1 MSEPWIG
8 VDIGGTKIAAGLID
22 DAGNVLARSQC
33 PTPQGG
39 EAIADAVAQL
49 LVRLTADRPGAVVG
63 VAVPGYVSTDHR
75 TVANA
80 ANLELVDARLA
91 DWIEDRIN
99 VNAVVV
105 NDANAALWAEYR
117 FGAARRVQDVVM
129 VTVGTGIG
137 GGLLVNGEL
146 VPGAHGFA
154 GEVGHMVVE
163 PGGRPCGCGTLG
175 CLDRYASGTALGRE
189 VHSEADFA
197 EIGHWLG
204 VGLSQVVMLLDPGVI
219 LLGGGVS
226 AAGAALTA
234 PTQETLNRL
243 LAGHGRETAPPVRLA
258 QLGPDAG
265 FIGAAAYAAD
275 HVAAR
280 DQHPAL

>member
-1 MSEPWIG
+1 MNDPWIG
-8 VDIGGTKIAAGLID
+8 VDIGGTKIAVGLIND
-22 DAGNVLARSQC
+22 SGEVLAHSQC

-39 EAIADAVAQL
+39 EAIADSVAQL
-49 LVRLTADRPGAVVG
+49 LGAFTADRPGAVVG

-80 ANLELVDARLA
+80 ANLELADTHLA
-91 DWIEDRIN
+91 ELIEDRIR
-99 VNAVVV
+99 VNTVVV

-137 GGLLVNGEL
+137 GGLLVNGQL
-146 VPGAHGFA
+146 VSGAHGFA
-154 GEVGHMVVE
+154 GEVGHMVVA
-163 PGGRPCGCGTLG
+163 PGGRPCGCGSRG
-175 CLDRYASGTALGRE
+175 CLDRYASGTALGHPI
-189 VHSEADFA
+189 HSEADFA
-197 EIGHWLG
+197 EIGRWLG

-226 AAGAALTA
+226 AAGTALTV
-234 PTQETLNRL
+234 PTQQTLNAL
-243 LAGHGRETAPPVRLA
+243 LAEHGRETAPPVRVA

>member
-1 MSEPWIG
+1 MNDPWIG
-8 VDIGGTKIAAGLID
+8 VDIGGTKIAVGLIND
-22 DAGNVLARSQC
+22 SGEVLAHSQC

-39 EAIADAVAQL
+39 EAIADSVAQL
-49 LVRLTADRPGAVVG
+49 LGTFTADRPGAVVG

-75 TVANA
+75 TAANA
-80 ANLELVDARLA
+80 ANLELTDAHLA
-91 DWIEDRIN
+91 DLIEDRIR

-137 GGLLVNGEL
+137 GGLLVNGQL
-146 VPGAHGFA
+146 VSGAHGFA
-154 GEVGHMVVE
+154 GEVGHMVVA
-163 PGGRPCGCGTLG
+163 PDGRPCGCGSRG
-175 CLDRYASGTALGRE
+175 CLDRYASGTALGHAI
-189 VHSEADFA
+189 HSDADFA
-197 EIGHWLG
+197 EIGRWLG

-226 AAGAALTA
+226 AAGAALTT
-234 PTQETLNRL
+234 PTQQTLNAL
-243 LAGHGRETAPPVRLA
+243 LADHGRETAPPVRVA

-265 FIGAAAYAAD
+265 FIGAAAYAVD